1 MPLLKDGRL
10 LEDPWHAVDNAAPLP
25 AYGPVIVSL
34 PRFQAERQALLERWA
49 PLGVRLRNS
58 DAIDALNGVVN
69 RFALI
74 ALEFPRFSDGRAYSQ
89 ARGLRERMG
98 FAGELRATG
107 DVLIDQALFMRRCGF
122 DAYEIADA
130 ARAPRF
136 VEAFRSF
143 SVFYQPAG
151 DGRAPVAAL
160 RRFASAA

>member
-10 LEDPWHAVDNAAPLP
+10 VEDPWRAVDDVAPLP
-25 AYGPVIVSL
+25 VDAPLIVSL
-34 PRFQAERQALLERWA
+34 ARFQAERQALLERWA

-58 DAIDALNGVVN
+58 DAIEALTGVVN

-107 DVLIDQALFMRRCGF
+107 DVLVDQALFMRRCGF
-122 DAYEIADA
+122 SAYEVADA
-130 ARAPRF
+130 ALAPRF
-136 VEAFRSF
+136 VEAFSSF

-151 DGRAPVAAL
+151 DGIAPVATL